1 MTTSTSTKRFRM
13 TVGLNVLNHL
23 GINLYSNIPAVL
35 SELVANAFDAD
46 AARVGIDIDSAN
58 EVITVTDDGVGMT
71 PEDVNSRFLYVGY
84 VKRLDTTNPMAKV
97 TPKGRKPMG
106 RKGIGK
112 LSVFS
117 IAREVEV
124 HTAKYGKRS
133 GFVMRLDD
141 IQRTIG
147 QEGGDVTYY
156 PEEIP
161 EEDVR
166 VTAGTMLVLRD
177 LKKQA
182 NKTAT
187 HLKKRLARRF
197 SLAGK
202 MTDFIIEV
210 NGQPIGLED
219 RDYFRKIQFIWT
231 LGPESDWA
239 ATAAENAVA
248 KKVLPNVVNP
258 DAPPHERL
266 KVGGWI
272 GTVDRPAELEDD
284 NVIVLL
290 ARDKLIQEDVLAQFQ
305 EAGIYANY
313 IVGELNADFLDE
325 DDEDD
330 IVTSDRQRI
339 KEDDP
344 RYALLKTWLNDHVI
358 ATVRKEWTELRRKE
372 GIRKARAN
380 PALAEWLSQYK
391 GDLKDKA
398 ETMLAKIETFK
409 FQDEDGKKELLKA
422 SVLAFERLALRQA
435 ISRLETLETQEE
447 FETLAHLFAD
457 IDELEAAHYYQIV
470 KTRLEVLKKFEHILP
485 GSKERV
491 VQDYLFNHLW
501 LLDPSWER
509 ASTNKRVEESVG
521 REFAAVTAKLTQEQ
535 RDGRLDIRYKT
546 AAGKHIIIEL
556 KRYDRKV
563 GVFEL
568 SQQVGKYISALRTCL
583 REQYQETDPN
593 IEAICIIGSAPT
605 DEDDSNR
612 DVLKSMRARY
622 ITYDVLISQTQE
634 SYAEYLEKEK
644 EIQRIERLVD
654 RLVAKDESNDE
665 TPRGSPAA
673 PGLASPFSS

>member
-1 MTTSTSTKRFRM
+1 MTTSTPSKRFRM

-46 AARVGIDIDSAN
+46 ASRVRINIESTND
-58 EVITVTDDGVGMT
+58 VITVTDDGVGMT
-71 PEDVNSRFLYVGY
+71 PEEVNGRFLYVGY
-84 VKRLDTTNPMAKV
+84 VKRLDTANPMATI

-124 HTAKYGKRS
+124 HTAKDGKRS

-147 QEGGDVTYY
+147 QEGGDVIYY

-182 NKTAT
+182 NKTAA

-197 SLAGK
+197 SLTGK
-202 MTDFIIEV
+202 MTGFTIEV
-210 NGQPIGLED
+210 DGQPIGLED

-231 LGPESDWA
+231 LGPESAWA

-248 KKVLPNVVNP
+248 KKVLPNIVNP
-258 DAPPHERL
+258 EAPPHEQL
-266 KVGGWI
+266 KVSGWI

-380 PALAEWLSQYK
+380 PVLAEWLGQYK

-422 SVLAFERLALRQA
+422 SVLAFERLALRQS

-521 REFAAVTAKLTQEQ
+521 REFDAVTDKLTPEQ
-535 RDGRLDIRYKT
+535 RAGRLDIRYKT

-556 KRYDRKV
+556 KRYDRAV
-563 GVFEL
+563 GIFEL
-568 SQQVGKYISALRTCL
+568 SAQVNKYISALRTCL
-583 REQYQETDPN
+583 REQYQENDPN
-593 IEAICIIGSAPT
+593 IEAICIIGSAPI

-644 EIQRIERLVD
+644 ELQRIERLVD
-654 RLVAKDESNDE
+654 RLVAKDESDEE
-665 TPRGSPAA
+665 TPE
-673 PGLASPFSS
+673 ASPLPANLAASAGP